1 MASESIVPSPLPT
14 YVYKIL
20 PSAPPTPLP
29 SEYPLSELDRK
40 DGFVHLSS
48 ATQVCI
54 YLHVVTYVPPVQSQT
69 LRATSIQCT
78 SISVTCPIPLG
89 FFPSFFFSSYFC
101 YALHV
106 LPITHYQLPT
116 YLLTVGSD
124 DRRPLLRQCHF
135 HLALEAEARPLRE
148 GHEVGGPAWLRP
160 PVRELWRGRGGELQG
175 VLAGR
180 GRDVECGFREAGWV
194 VG

>member
-1 MASESIVPSPLPT
+1 MYLLSKAKPYVLRPSSVPQSVLHVPSR
-14 YVYKIL
+14 
-20 PSAPPTPLP
+20 SA
-29 SEYPLSELDRK
+29 
-40 DGFVHLSS
+40 FF
-48 ATQVCI
+48 
-54 YLHVVTYVPPVQSQT
+54 LHFFFFIFF
-69 LRATSIQCT
+69 LRAS
-78 SISVTCPIPLG
+78 
-89 FFPSFFFSSYFC
+89 
-101 YALHV
+101 
-106 LPITHYQLPT
+106 T

-124 DRRPLLRQCHF
+124 DRRPLLHQCYF

>member
-1 MASESIVPSPLPT
+1 MYIPT
-14 YVYKIL
+14 C
-20 PSAPPTPLP
+20 S
-29 SEYPLSELDRK
+29 
-40 DGFVHLSS
+40 
-48 ATQVCI
+48 
-54 YLHVVTYVPPVQSQT
+54 YL
-69 LRATSIQCT
+69 CT
-78 SISVTCPIPLG
+78 SCPKPNLTCYIHPVYLNQCYMSHPARL
-89 FFPSFFFSSYFC
+89 FSFIFFSSYFF

-124 DRRPLLRQCHF
+124 DRRPLLHQCHF

>member
-1 MASESIVPSPLPT
+1 MYIPT
-14 YVYKIL
+14 C
-20 PSAPPTPLP
+20 S
-29 SEYPLSELDRK
+29 
-40 DGFVHLSS
+40 
-48 ATQVCI
+48 
-54 YLHVVTYVPPVQSQT
+54 YL
-69 LRATSIQCT
+69 CT
-78 SISVTCPIPLG
+78 SCPKPNLTCYIHPVYLNQCYMSHTARLFS
-89 FFPSFFFSSYFC
+89 FFPSFHLFPRAACSTDYS
-101 YALHV
+101 
-106 LPITHYQLPT
+106 LPAT
-116 YLLTVGSD
+116 YLLPVGSD
-124 DRRPLLRQCHF
+124 DRRPLLRQCHL